1 MSMKVLVPIDGSR
14 HSTEGLRVAAHF
26 AKTNKARISIVNVIA
41 SVADVDLE
49 LSASDRDR
57 LLESLKRRGE
67 DLLSKAKDQ
76 MKSHGVTDI
85 STILVT
91 GDSPAQEIVAYAEKE
106 KVDLIVIGS
115 KGKSATARFLLGS
128 VASKVVKYS
137 HCCVYVVKEPC
148 WT

>member
-1 MSMKVLVPIDGSR
+1 MKVLVPIDGSK
-14 HSTEGLRVAAHF
+14 HSTEGLRVASHF
-26 AKTNKARISIVNVIA
+26 AKTNKARITILNVIA

-49 LSASDRDR
+49 LSASERDK

-67 DLLSKAKDQ
+67 DLLAKAKDQ
-76 MKSHGVTDI
+76 MKAHGVIDL
-85 STILVT
+85 STVLVT
-91 GDSPAQEIVAYAEKE
+91 GDSPAQEIVTFAEKE
-106 KVDLIVIGS
+106 KIDLIVIGS

-148 WT
+148 WA

>member
-1 MSMKVLVPIDGSR
+1 MKVLVPIDGSK
-14 HSTEGLRVAAHF
+14 HSTEGLRVASHF
-26 AKTNKARISIVNVIA
+26 AKTNKAKIFILNVIP

-67 DLLSKAKDQ
+67 DLLTKAKDQ
-76 MKSHGVTDI
+76 MKANGVTDI
-85 STILVT
+85 NTVLVT
-91 GDSPAQEIVAYAEKE
+91 GDSPAHEIVSFAEKE
-106 KVDLIVIGS
+106 KIDLVVIGS

-148 WT
+148 WA

>member
-1 MSMKVLVPIDGSR
+1 MNVLVPIDGSK
-14 HSTEGLRVAAHF
+14 HSSEGLRVASHF
-26 AKTNKARISIVNVIA
+26 AKTNKARIFIVNVIP
-41 SVADVDLE
+41 SVADIDLE
-49 LSASDRDR
+49 LSASERNK

-67 DLLSKAKDQ
+67 DFLAKAKDQ

-85 STILVT
+85 NTVLSTA
-91 GDSPAQEIVAYAEKE
+91 DSPAQEIVSFAEKE
-106 KVDLIVIGS
+106 KIDLIVIGS

-148 WT
+148 WA

>member
-1 MSMKVLVPIDGSR
+1 MKVLVPIDGSK
-14 HSTEGLRVAAHF
+14 HSTEGLRVASHF
-26 AKTNKARISIVNVIA
+26 AKSNKAKIVILNIIP

-49 LSASDRDR
+49 LSASERDR

-76 MKSHGVTDI
+76 MKSHGVSDI
-85 STILVT
+85 STILIT
-91 GDSPAQEIVAYAEKE
+91 GDSPAQEIVAFAEKE
-106 KVDLIVIGS
+106 KTDLIVIGS

-148 WT
+148 WA

>member
-1 MSMKVLVPIDGSR
+1 MKVLVPIDGSK
-14 HSTEGLRVAAHF
+14 HSTEGLRVASHF
-26 AKTNKARISIVNVIA
+26 AKANKAKIFILNVIP

-49 LSASDRDR
+49 LSASERDR

-67 DLLSKAKDQ
+67 DLLAKAKDQ
-76 MKSHGVTDI
+76 MKSSGVTDI
-85 STILVT
+85 STVLAT
-91 GDSPAQEIVAYAEKE
+91 ADSPAQEIVTFAEKE
-106 KVDLIVIGS
+106 KIDLIVIGS

-148 WT
+148 WA

>member
-1 MSMKVLVPIDGSR
+1 MNVLVPIDGSKY
-14 HSTEGLRVAAHF
+14 SSEGLRVASHF
-26 AKTNKARISIVNVIA
+26 AKSNKARINILNVIT

-49 LSASDRDR
+49 LSASERDK

-67 DLLSKAKDQ
+67 DLLARAKDQ
-76 MKSHGVTDI
+76 MKSHGITDI
-85 STILVT
+85 STVLIS
-91 GDSPAQEIVAYAEKE
+91 GDSPAHEIVAFAEKE
-106 KVDLIVIGS
+106 KIDLVVIGS

>member
-1 MSMKVLVPIDGSR
+1 MKVLVPIDGSK
-14 HSTEGLRVAAHF
+14 HSTEGLRVASHF
-26 AKTNKARISIVNVIA
+26 AKTNKAKILILNVIP

-67 DLLSKAKDQ
+67 DLLGKAKDQ
-76 MKSHGVTDI
+76 MKAAGVTDI
-85 STILVT
+85 STVLVT
-91 GDSPAQEIVAYAEKE
+91 GDSPAQEIVAFAEKE
-106 KVDLIVIGS
+106 KTDLIVIGS

-148 WT
+148 WA

>member
-1 MSMKVLVPIDGSR
+1 MKVLVPIDGSK
-14 HSTEGLRVAAHF
+14 HSTEGLRVASHY
-26 AKTNKARISIVNVIA
+26 AKANKARIFILTVIP

-57 LLESLKRRGE
+57 LLESMKRRGE
-67 DLLSKAKDQ
+67 DLLTRAKEQ
-76 MKSHGVTDI
+76 LKSYGVHDI
-85 STILVT
+85 STVLT
-91 GDSPAQEIVAYAEKE
+91 TADSPAHEIVSSAEKE
-106 KVDLIVIGS
+106 KIDLSVIGS

-148 WT
+148 WI

>member
-1 MSMKVLVPIDGSR
+1 MKVLVPIDGSK
-14 HSTEGLRVAAHF
+14 HSTEGLRVASHF
-26 AKTNKARISIVNVIA
+26 AKANKAKIFILNVIP

-49 LSASDRDR
+49 LSASERDR

-67 DLLSKAKDQ
+67 DLLAKAKDQ
-76 MKSHGVTDI
+76 MKSLSVTDI
-85 STILVT
+85 NTVLAT
-91 GDSPAQEIVAYAEKE
+91 ADSPAHEIVSFAEKE
-106 KVDLIVIGS
+106 KIDLIVIGS

-148 WT
+148 WA

>member
-1 MSMKVLVPIDGSR
+1 MKVLVPIDGSK

-26 AKTNKARISIVNVIA
+26 AKTNKAKIFILNVIP

-49 LSASDRDR
+49 LTASERDR
-57 LLESLKRRGE
+57 LLQSLKRRGE
-67 DLLSKAKDQ
+67 DLLAKAKDQ
-76 MKSHGVTDI
+76 MKIHGVTDI
-85 STILVT
+85 NTVLAT
-91 GDSPAQEIVAYAEKE
+91 ADSPAQEIVSFAEKE
-106 KVDLIVIGS
+106 KIDLIVIGS

-148 WT
+148 WA

>member
-1 MSMKVLVPIDGSR
+1 MNVLVPIDGSK

-26 AKTNKARISIVNVIA
+26 AKTNKARIHILNVIA

-49 LSASDRDR
+49 LSASDRDK
-57 LLESLKRRGE
+57 LLESLRRRGE
-67 DLLSKAKDQ
+67 DLLAKAKDQ

-85 STILVT
+85 STVLVT
-91 GDSPAQEIVAYAEKE
+91 GDSPAHEIVVFAEKE
-106 KVDLIVIGS
+106 KIDLIVIGS

-148 WT
+148 WA

>member
-1 MSMKVLVPIDGSR
+1 MKVLVPIDGSK
-14 HSTEGLRVAAHF
+14 HSTEGLRVASHF
-26 AKTNKARISIVNVIA
+26 AATNKAKIFILNVIP

-67 DLLSKAKDQ
+67 DLLAKAKDH
-76 MKSHGVTDI
+76 MKSLGVTDI
-85 STILVT
+85 NTVLVT
-91 GDSPAQEIVAYAEKE
+91 ADSPAHEIVAFAEKE
-106 KVDLIVIGS
+106 KTDLIVIGS

-148 WT
+148 WA

>member
-1 MSMKVLVPIDGSR
+1 MKVLVPIDGSK
-14 HSTEGLRVAAHF
+14 HSTEGLRVASHF
-26 AKTNKARISIVNVIA
+26 AKINKAKIFILNVIP

-49 LSASDRDR
+49 LSASERDR

-67 DLLSKAKDQ
+67 DLLAKAKDQ
-76 MKSHGVTDI
+76 MKSSGVTDI
-85 STILVT
+85 NTVLT
-91 GDSPAQEIVAYAEKE
+91 TADSPAQEIVTFAEKE
-106 KVDLIVIGS
+106 KIDLIVIGS

-148 WT
+148 WA

>member
-1 MSMKVLVPIDGSR
+1 MKVLVPIDGSK
-14 HSTEGLRVAAHF
+14 HSTEGLRVASHF
-26 AKTNKARISIVNVIA
+26 AKTNKAKIFILNVIP

-57 LLESLKRRGE
+57 LLESLKHRGE
-67 DLLSKAKDQ
+67 DLLTKAKDQ
-76 MKSHGVTDI
+76 MKSLGVTDI
-85 STILVT
+85 NTVLVT
-91 GDSPAQEIVAYAEKE
+91 GDSPAHEIVSFAEKE
-106 KVDLIVIGS
+106 KTDLIVIGS

-148 WT
+148 WA